1 MASSNA
7 RIEGFIANG
16 ELLAGTVGAAG
27 VAAACAYLF
36 RDRSP
41 WWLFAGGV
49 LAGCAMSLKQSGFDG
64 FLAVMVCVVV
74 GGCTGERRWRQVLRE
89 AAMCLA
95 GLVAVM
101 TVLVLDGVRLG
112 FSSWWYAIAGYR
124 IGGST
129 RPMRIGIATGSHRIL
144 LLDDSAVGACRDSRR
159 DRVAHP

>member
-1 MASSNA
+1 MAIVFGCIAVLGVAYVAFALAGRVQPRIASLLVAVASSNA

-89 AAMCLA
+89 AAMCFA
-95 GLVAVM
+95 GLVAV
-101 TVLVLDGVRLG
+101 
-112 FSSWWYAIAGYR
+112 
-124 IGGST
+124 
-129 RPMRIGIATGSHRIL
+129 
-144 LLDDSAVGACRDSRR
+144 
-159 DRVAHP
+159 